1 MSRPVCRQDLPRTF
15 SHRRRRLAS
24 NLSPRTFLLPKQT
37 ILLGLRGSGKSTLG
51 KLLAARLIT
60 DFVDLDIVTA
70 NLLRVASA
78 ADAIKTLGLPAFRD
92 AEVRALQMPR
102 STSAGVLALG
112 GGTPTA
118 HGAIPALSAL
128 KTKGARL
135 VYLRGTPA
143 TLRVRLQQTDLAARP
158 SLTGASV
165 LDEIE
170 RLFAERDPLY
180 RSLAD
185 NVVEIDGR
193 SVEESL
199 DDVAAAIRKPLAR

>member
-1 MSRPVCRQDLPRTF
+1 MLP
-15 SHRRRRLAS
+15 S
-24 NLSPRTFLLPKQT
+24 QT

-51 KLLAARLIT
+51 KLLAARIIT
-60 DFVDLDIVTA
+60 DFVDLDVVTA
-70 NLLRVASA
+70 SLLGVSSA
-78 ADAIKTLGLPAFRD
+78 AEAIKTLGLSAFRD
-92 AEVRALQMPR
+92 AEVRSLQMPR
-102 STSAGVLALG
+102 STAAGVLALG

-128 KTKGARL
+128 RAKGARL
-135 VYLRGTPA
+135 IYLRGSPS
-143 TLRVRLQQTDLAARP
+143 TLRARLSETDLSTRP

-185 NVVEIDGR
+185 HVIEIDGR
-193 SVEESL
+193 SIEDSL
-199 DDVAAAIRKPLAR
+199 DDIAAAIRKPLAK